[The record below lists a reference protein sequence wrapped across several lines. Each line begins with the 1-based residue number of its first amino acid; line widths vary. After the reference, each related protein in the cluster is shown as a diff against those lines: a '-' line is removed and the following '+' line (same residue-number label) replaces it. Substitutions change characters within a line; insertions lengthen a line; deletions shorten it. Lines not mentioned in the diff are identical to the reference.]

1 MKTIFDEAYKTD
13 KEAINKRVIETLGL
27 DGADVVYMVIGTE
40 TANMKVISSKTS
52 EDFKVLYEKLKGD
65 FTISFKFPSDPKV
78 VACKMKLEDS
88 EGNVLLTTTYS
99 FKEGD
104 IFVQFL
110 DLKAVLP
117 SEYEAA

>member
-1 MKTIFDEAYKTD
+1 
-13 KEAINKRVIETLGL
+13 
-27 DGADVVYMVIGTE
+27 
-40 TANMKVISSKTS
+40 
-52 EDFKVLYEKLKGD
+52 
-65 FTISFKFPSDPKV
+65 
-78 VACKMKLEDS
+78 MKLEDS